1 MEREGQIILEGSCL
15 AVGADGSGSY
25 GTGGALAATFG
36 YDSYGLPSSTVT
48 GSVQH
53 YSYSFDPVKGNLLS
67 RKNEK
72 NGMQEGF
79 SYDSLDR
86 LTWVSRGSSPFHNTV
101 YDDNGNI
108 TSKSDAGTLSYENS
122 NRPFQVTKLVSN
134 NTSYGANQTVSYN
147 SFEKVSSIGEGS
159 YGATFVYDSA
169 GERVKMNVTQN
180 GASILARTYIGSR
193 YIREVQ
199 NGVTK
204 EYTFIGG
211 DGYSAPAVIMQQG
224 GVKTRYYL
232 LRDHLGSVT
241 HVVDNSG
248 SVLNE
253 YSFDAWGR
261 QRNVS
266 TWIHYAADT
275 EPALFM
281 GRGYTGH
288 EHLPWFNLVNMN
300 GRLYDPVVG
309 RFLSPDPFV
318 QLPEFSQNFNRY
330 SYCLN
335 NPLKYN
341 DPDGELVWLLPALIG
356 GVINVATNWKN
367 LHGNFWD
374 KVGQGALYFGTGAV
388 QGGLSVLG
396 PAGWAAGGAFAGS
409 ANAAIGGANGA
420 QIFQQ
425 GLVGGISGLAGG
437 TFGKWAGQH
446 LGGVVIN
453 GFHVSANSAI
463 GGAVTGAIGGAAGG
477 YVGGFTG
484 GFMMTGNLRTAH
496 QSGVAGLATGAAIGG
511 GIGAAYGYYSAKE
524 AGRNPWTG
532 KFERS
537 VVIGR
542 QMENRVN
549 PAASDLGAETITKTW
564 NEEFGEG
571 FRVSDS
577 KGIQFN
583 RRWYSGKLND
593 GYRVYD
599 IGSGGLPTG
608 KYYGA
613 ELSLSKGY
621 WNVSKT
627 NYWSFFNNNIRII
640 YYGK

>member
-1 MEREGQIILEGSCL
+1 MTGLEREGQIVWGGSRL

-25 GTGGALAATFG
+25 GTGGALAAAFG

-309 RFLSPDPFV
+309 RFLSPDPVV
-318 QLPEFSQNFNRY
+318 QSPEFSQNFNRY

-341 DPDGELVWLLPALIG
+341 DPSGYKKKRPEEDERFDIMEYAHYLNSRVGGSGGSYGRAGFSGASGGGSGPGAYTYNSYTGNYYNSNGVSVPFEVVYNNYIIPNSSAALWYIHQSSTKGHTSEVMADGFKLD
-356 GVINVATNWKN
+356 GVIYEFANPIPYSSIGKQVGYPDG
-367 LHGNFWD
+367 GNDDNSHW
-374 KVGQGALYFGTGAV
+374 GTGAY
-388 QGGLSVLG
+388 
-396 PAGWAAGGAFAGS
+396 
-409 ANAAIGGANGA
+409 
-420 QIFQQ
+420 
-425 GLVGGISGLAGG
+425 ISGTIAPIVGPTLE
-437 TFGKWAGQH
+437 FGIIRDSRSQSYAYLS
-446 LGGVVIN
+446 LGIAVGAE
-453 GFHVSANSAI
+453 VS
-463 GGAVTGAIGGAAGG
+463 G
-477 YVGGFTG
+477 
-484 GFMMTGNLRTAH
+484 
-496 QSGVAGLATGAAIGG
+496 GG
-511 GIGAAYGYYSAKE
+511 GIIVVPYKTFNGQNWFGDGFGSSLNLPGVGFEYSQSMYDTQYRAIK
-524 AGRNPWTG
+524 ASLG
-532 KFERS
+532 
-537 VVIGR
+537 IGLGGSI
-542 QMENRVN
+542 N
-549 PAASDLGAETITKTW
+549 ASYTLAIPIIPDLW
-564 NEEFGEG
+564 NQSWHHF
-571 FRVSDS
+571 
-577 KGIQFN
+577 
-583 RRWYSGKLND
+583 
-593 GYRVYD
+593 
-599 IGSGGLPTG
+599 
-608 KYYGA
+608 
-613 ELSLSKGY
+613 
-621 WNVSKT
+621 
-627 NYWSFFNNNIRII
+627 
-640 YYGK
+640 

>member
-1 MEREGQIILEGSCL
+1 MTGLEREGQIILEGSCL

-341 DPDGELVWLLPALIG
+341 DPDGYKKKRPEEDERFDIMEYAHYLNSRVGGSGGSYGRVGFSGASGGGSGPGAYTYNSYTGNYYNSNGVSVPFEVVYNNYIIPNSSAALWYIHQSSTKG
-356 GVINVATNWKN
+356 HTSEVMADGFKLDGVIYEFANPIPYSSIGKQVGYAA
-367 LHGNFWD
+367 
-374 KVGQGALYFGTGAV
+374 GQGGSLGTNLGYVNDGLNAV
-388 QGGLSVLG
+388 GTV
-396 PAGWAAGGAFAGS
+396 AGGAELFTQ
-409 ANAAIGGANGA
+409 ANAGARITYTTLNGASSWVSSAKVVSTFKAVGTYTFVGSVVVDLTLGATGYQTPGKTVTNIGVGIGAWAIGGIPG
-420 QIFQQ
+420 III
-425 GLVGGISGLAGG
+425 GVGYTVLDKTGCFDGPSGP
-437 TFGKWAGQH
+437 
-446 LGGVVIN
+446 IN
-453 GFHVSANSAI
+453 YTPPSIAMPDATRVAPP
-463 GGAVTGAIGGAAGG
+463 
-477 YVGGFTG
+477 
-484 GFMMTGNLRTAH
+484 MLR
-496 QSGVAGLATGAAIGG
+496 
-511 GIGAAYGYYSAKE
+511 Y
-524 AGRNPWTG
+524 P
-532 KFERS
+532 
-537 VVIGR
+537 
-542 QMENRVN
+542 
-549 PAASDLGAETITKTW
+549 
-564 NEEFGEG
+564 
-571 FRVSDS
+571 
-577 KGIQFN
+577 
-583 RRWYSGKLND
+583 
-593 GYRVYD
+593 
-599 IGSGGLPTG
+599 
-608 KYYGA
+608 
-613 ELSLSKGY
+613 
-621 WNVSKT
+621 
-627 NYWSFFNNNIRII
+627 
-640 YYGK
+640 

>member
-1 MEREGQIILEGSCL
+1 MEREGQIVWGGSRL

-25 GTGGALAATFG
+25 GTGGALAAAFG

-134 NTSYGANQTVSYN
+134 NTSYGANQTVVYN
-147 SFEKVSSIGEGS
+147 SFEKVSSISEGS

-180 GASILARTYIGSR
+180 GASILTRTYIGSR
-193 YIREVQ
+193 YIKEVQ

-211 DGYSAPAVIMQQG
+211 DSYSAPGVIVQQG

-232 LRDHLGSVT
+232 LRDHLGSIT

-248 SVLNE
+248 SLLNE

-356 GVINVATNWKN
+356 GVINVATNWEQID
-367 LHGNFWD
+367 NF
-374 KVGQGALYFGTGAV
+374 GH
-388 QGGLSVLG
+388 GLSMF
-396 PAGWAAGGAFAGS
+396 ATGAFAGV
-409 ANAAIGGANGA
+409 AATFCPQSIPYISGALGGANS
-420 QIFQQ
+420 ILNQ
-425 GLVGGISGLAGG
+425 GFTQGWNNIDFSR
-437 TFGKWAGQH
+437 TFDDA
-446 LGGVVIN
+446 LFGVATSV
-453 GFHVSANSAI
+453 I
-463 GGAVTGAIGGAAGG
+463 GGQLSSKIAPHLNGVLSQFSSPVLQQMALQGVTGSAVGFTINAGMTFVSGGDLSEAMKQGIKGSVMGLGVGLLNGLGTGLKMAKEQGVNPWNGKELAAKTSEGG
-477 YVGGFTG
+477 LNLFKWRAKQTEESTGWKTGDYMLHLPDKGTPKLNWKANYGALRREMSLGKPIFDSYRLSNGNLIPTG
-484 GFMMTGNLRTAH
+484 GFLNAERYILQSRGWMYNPGN
-496 QSGVAGLATGAAIGG
+496 GAWMPSI
-511 GIGAAYGYYSAKE
+511 K
-524 AGRNPWTG
+524 
-532 KFERS
+532 
-537 VVIGR
+537 
-542 QMENRVN
+542 
-549 PAASDLGAETITKTW
+549 
-564 NEEFGEG
+564 
-571 FRVSDS
+571 
-577 KGIQFN
+577 
-583 RRWYSGKLND
+583 
-593 GYRVYD
+593 
-599 IGSGGLPTG
+599 
-608 KYYGA
+608 
-613 ELSLSKGY
+613 
-621 WNVSKT
+621 
-627 NYWSFFNNNIRII
+627 
-640 YYGK
+640 

>member
-1 MEREGQIILEGSCL
+1 MKEVFKYFFVRFERNILTGLEREGQIILEGSCL

-318 QLPEFSQNFNRY
+318 QSPEFSQNFNRY

-335 NPLKYN
+335 NPLIYVDK
-341 DPDGELVWLLPALIG
+341 DGEWFWIPVAIG
-356 GVINVATNWKN
+356 GIINTINHWDEIKDAN
-367 LHGNFWD
+367 NFWEGLG
-374 KVGQGALYFGTGAV
+374 KGVGIFVA
-388 QGGLSVLG
+388 
-396 PAGWAAGGAFAGS
+396 
-409 ANAAIGGANGA
+409 GGANGYLTA
-420 QIFQQ
+420 F
-425 GLVGGISGLAGG
+425 GRPLG
-437 TFGKWAGQH
+437 TF
-446 LGGVVIN
+446 
-453 GFHVSANSAI
+453 
-463 GGAVTGAIGGAAGG
+463 
-477 YVGGFTG
+477 VGGFIEEFG
-484 GFMMTGNLRTAH
+484 SNLITGNTEDLLKRSLV
-496 QSGVAGLATGAAIGG
+496 SGGTQYIGGKIANKVSNLANKGLTNLGLKNKLVKNVLSDVAGAIPGTFTSTTTKSYFG
-511 GIGAAYGYYSAKE
+511 YGKSFKESLKDGMKSVPEAVLSGIG
-524 AGRNPWTG
+524 TG
-532 KFERS
+532 
-537 VVIGR
+537 
-542 QMENRVN
+542 
-549 PAASDLGAETITKTW
+549 ITKTLMVEKRAAQIEKIRQNPDIIDPYYDFQW
-564 NEEFGEG
+564 KPSNN
-571 FRVSDS
+571 
-577 KGIQFN
+577 QFLPLIPEVPIYTPSTSPSLDL
-583 RRWYSGKLND
+583 WKF
-593 GYRVYD
+593 VYPE
-599 IGSGGLPTG
+599 L
-608 KYYGA
+608 YYPW
-613 ELSLSKGY
+613 K
-621 WNVSKT
+621 N
-627 NYWSFFNNNIRII
+627 
-640 YYGK
+640 

>member
-1 MEREGQIILEGSCL
+1 MKEVFKYFFVRFERNILTGLEREGQIILEGSCL

-309 RFLSPDPFV
+309 RFLSPDPVV
-318 QLPEFSQNFNRY
+318 QSPEFSQNFNRY

-341 DPDGELVWLLPALIG
+341 DPSGYKKKRPEEDERFDIMEYAHYLNSRVGGSGGSYGRVGFSGASGGGSGPGAYTYNSYTGNYYNSNGVSVPFEVVYNNYIIPNSSAALWYIHQSSTKGHTSEVMADGFKLD
-356 GVINVATNWKN
+356 GVIYEFANPIPYSSIGKQVGYPDG
-367 LHGNFWD
+367 GNDDNSHW
-374 KVGQGALYFGTGAV
+374 GTGAY
-388 QGGLSVLG
+388 
-396 PAGWAAGGAFAGS
+396 
-409 ANAAIGGANGA
+409 
-420 QIFQQ
+420 
-425 GLVGGISGLAGG
+425 ISGTIAPIVGPTLE
-437 TFGKWAGQH
+437 FGIIRDSRSQSYAYLS
-446 LGGVVIN
+446 LGIAVGAE
-453 GFHVSANSAI
+453 VS
-463 GGAVTGAIGGAAGG
+463 G
-477 YVGGFTG
+477 
-484 GFMMTGNLRTAH
+484 
-496 QSGVAGLATGAAIGG
+496 GG
-511 GIGAAYGYYSAKE
+511 GIIVVPYKTFNGQNWFGDGFGSSLNLPGVGFEYSQSMYDTQYRAIK
-524 AGRNPWTG
+524 ASLG
-532 KFERS
+532 
-537 VVIGR
+537 IGLGGSI
-542 QMENRVN
+542 N
-549 PAASDLGAETITKTW
+549 ASYTLAIPIIPDLW
-564 NEEFGEG
+564 NQSWHHF
-571 FRVSDS
+571 
-577 KGIQFN
+577 
-583 RRWYSGKLND
+583 
-593 GYRVYD
+593 
-599 IGSGGLPTG
+599 
-608 KYYGA
+608 
-613 ELSLSKGY
+613 
-621 WNVSKT
+621 
-627 NYWSFFNNNIRII
+627 
-640 YYGK
+640 

>member
-180 GASILARTYIGSR
+180 GASILTRTYIGSR

-309 RFLSPDPFV
+309 RFLSPDPVV
-318 QLPEFSQNFNRY
+318 QSPEFSQNFNRY

-341 DPDGELVWLLPALIG
+341 DPSGYKKKRPEEDERFDIMEYAHYLNSRVGGSGGSYGRAGFSGASGGGSGPGAYTYNSYTGNYYNSNGVSVPFEVVYNNYIIPNSSAALWYIHQSSTKGHTSEVMADGFKLD
-356 GVINVATNWKN
+356 GVIYEFANPIPYSSIGKQVGYPDG
-367 LHGNFWD
+367 GNDDNSHW
-374 KVGQGALYFGTGAV
+374 GTGAY
-388 QGGLSVLG
+388 
-396 PAGWAAGGAFAGS
+396 
-409 ANAAIGGANGA
+409 
-420 QIFQQ
+420 
-425 GLVGGISGLAGG
+425 ISGTIAPIVGPTLE
-437 TFGKWAGQH
+437 FGIIRDSRSQSYAYLS
-446 LGGVVIN
+446 LGIAVGAE
-453 GFHVSANSAI
+453 VS
-463 GGAVTGAIGGAAGG
+463 G
-477 YVGGFTG
+477 
-484 GFMMTGNLRTAH
+484 
-496 QSGVAGLATGAAIGG
+496 GG
-511 GIGAAYGYYSAKE
+511 GIIVVPYKTFNGQNWFGDGFGSSLNLPGVGFEYSQSMYDTQYRAIK
-524 AGRNPWTG
+524 ASLG
-532 KFERS
+532 
-537 VVIGR
+537 IGLGGSI
-542 QMENRVN
+542 N
-549 PAASDLGAETITKTW
+549 ASYTLAIPIIPDLW
-564 NEEFGEG
+564 NQSWHHF
-571 FRVSDS
+571 
-577 KGIQFN
+577 
-583 RRWYSGKLND
+583 
-593 GYRVYD
+593 
-599 IGSGGLPTG
+599 
-608 KYYGA
+608 
-613 ELSLSKGY
+613 
-621 WNVSKT
+621 
-627 NYWSFFNNNIRII
+627 
-640 YYGK
+640 

>member
-1 MEREGQIILEGSCL
+1 MTGLEREGQIVWGGSRL

-25 GTGGALAATFG
+25 GTGGALAAAFG

-318 QLPEFSQNFNRY
+318 QSPEFSQNFNRY

-335 NPLKYN
+335 NPLIYVDK
-341 DPDGELVWLLPALIG
+341 DGEWFWIPVAIG
-356 GVINVATNWKN
+356 GIINTINHWDEIKDAN
-367 LHGNFWD
+367 NFWEGLG
-374 KVGQGALYFGTGAV
+374 KGVGIFVA
-388 QGGLSVLG
+388 
-396 PAGWAAGGAFAGS
+396 
-409 ANAAIGGANGA
+409 GGANGYLTA
-420 QIFQQ
+420 F
-425 GLVGGISGLAGG
+425 GGPLG
-437 TFGKWAGQH
+437 TF
-446 LGGVVIN
+446 
-453 GFHVSANSAI
+453 
-463 GGAVTGAIGGAAGG
+463 
-477 YVGGFTG
+477 VGGFIEEFG
-484 GFMMTGNLRTAH
+484 SNLITGNTEDLLKRSLV
-496 QSGVAGLATGAAIGG
+496 SGGTQYIGGKIANKVSNLANKGLTNLGLKNKLVKNVLSDVAGAIPGTFTSTTTKSYFG
-511 GIGAAYGYYSAKE
+511 YGKSFKESLKDGMKSVPEAVLSGIG
-524 AGRNPWTG
+524 TG
-532 KFERS
+532 
-537 VVIGR
+537 
-542 QMENRVN
+542 
-549 PAASDLGAETITKTW
+549 ITKTLMVEKRAAQIEKIRQNPDIIDPYYDFQW
-564 NEEFGEG
+564 KPSNN
-571 FRVSDS
+571 
-577 KGIQFN
+577 QFLPLIPEVPIYTPSTSPSLDL
-583 RRWYSGKLND
+583 WKF
-593 GYRVYD
+593 VYPE
-599 IGSGGLPTG
+599 L
-608 KYYGA
+608 YYPW
-613 ELSLSKGY
+613 K
-621 WNVSKT
+621 N
-627 NYWSFFNNNIRII
+627 
-640 YYGK
+640 